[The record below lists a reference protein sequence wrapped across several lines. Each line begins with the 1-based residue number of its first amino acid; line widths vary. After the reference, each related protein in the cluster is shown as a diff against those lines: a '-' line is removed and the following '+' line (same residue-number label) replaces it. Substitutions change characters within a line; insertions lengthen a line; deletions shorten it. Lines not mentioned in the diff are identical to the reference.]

1 MERVHEDEE
10 RGEKTR
16 REDEER
22 RRGKKTRKEDEER
35 DEETRSLSTSKLVQR
50 GVSVAL
56 SRDCCG
62 PAARGAR
69 GWWHH
74 GVDIAHIVVA
84 EGHHGAAQ
92 FGACRNAYNRA

>member
-1 MERVHEDEE
+1 MEMRRECMERVHEDEE
-10 RGEKTR
+10 RRRGEKTKS
-16 REDEER
+16 DEQ
-22 RRGKKTRKEDEER
+22 
-35 DEETRSLSTSKLVQR
+35 TRSLSTSKLVQR
-50 GVSVAL
+50 GVCVAL

-62 PAARGAR
+62 PAERGAR